1 MCREDWCY
9 FERKQQPATQTPLT
23 AHWRRARAPTQ
34 DRTHRT
40 RHTYDIRNS
49 IAERTACTDKTQES
63 MQERGDMLNCVSHRL
78 RA

>member
-1 MCREDWCY
+1 MRREDWCY
-9 FERKQQPATQTPLT
+9 FERKQQPATQTHCALAQGAP
-23 AHWRRARAPTQ
+23 RAPTQ